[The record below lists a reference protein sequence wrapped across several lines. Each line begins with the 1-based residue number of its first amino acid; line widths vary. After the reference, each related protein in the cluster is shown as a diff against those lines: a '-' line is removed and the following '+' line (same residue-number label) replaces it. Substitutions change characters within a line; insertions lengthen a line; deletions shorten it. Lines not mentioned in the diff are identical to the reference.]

1 VLSWGWTAH
10 GGLFFEH
17 MKYLRLFIP
26 VLTLA
31 AAFLAT
37 SGVSYATKEISKKEK
52 KACPVCHPKGNL
64 KQLNDVGKHYKEKGT
79 LEGAPKS

>member
-1 VLSWGWTAH
+1 
-10 GGLFFEH
+10 
-17 MKYLRLFIP
+17 MRYLRLLIP
-26 VLTLA
+26 AATLL

-52 KACPVCHPKGNL
+52 KACPTCHPKGNL
-64 KQLNDVGKHYKEKGT
+64 KQLNDTGKYYKDKGT